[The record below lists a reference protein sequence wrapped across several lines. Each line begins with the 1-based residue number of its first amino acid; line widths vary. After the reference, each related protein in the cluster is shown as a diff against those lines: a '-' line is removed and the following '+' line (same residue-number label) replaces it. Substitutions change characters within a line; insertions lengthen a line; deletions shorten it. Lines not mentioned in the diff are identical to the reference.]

1 MGKPHSESYYLPMH
15 GVEKESSTTTKLRI
29 VFDASAKSSNGNSL
43 NDVLLTGPSLYPL
56 LTTIINRFRLH
67 RIGMSGDISK
77 MFREVGLHHDDFDL
91 HQFLH
96 MEASGKIVDCRM
108 KRLTF
113 GVTTS
118 PFLATQVLR
127 QLALDYATDYAIAS
141 ALIQQPFY
149 VDDCLTGADTLDDAK
164 AIRINCS
171 ANAV

>member
-1 MGKPHSESYYLPMH
+1 MH
-15 GVEKESSTTTKLRI
+15 GVEKESSTTSKLRI
-29 VFDASAKSSNGNSL
+29 VFDASAKSSYGNSL
-43 NDVLLTGPSLYPL
+43 NDVLLTEPSLYPL

-91 HQFLH
+91 HRFLH

-118 PFLATQVLR
+118 PFLLTQVLR
-127 QLALDYATDYAIAS
+127 QLALDYATDYPIAS
-141 ALIQQPFY
+141 ALIQQAY
-149 VDDCLTGADTLDDAK
+149 IC
-164 AIRINCS
+164 R
-171 ANAV
+171 